1 MSIESRWQL
10 LPGPRPLMGF
20 QSDLG
25 RASLSFSCGKCRD
38 ETKIMMEYRVKK
50 EGPNKDRICYKCPD
64 RNVSY
69 LLYLMIVV
77 SLYLFS

>member
-1 MSIESRWQL
+1 
-10 LPGPRPLMGF
+10 MGF

-25 RASLSFSCGKCRD
+25 RAPPLIACGKCCD

-50 EGPNKDRICYKCPD
+50 EGPNKGRIFYKCPD

-69 LLYLMIVV
+69 FIIFNDYG
-77 SLYLFS
+77 